1 MKLNCNDQQNDKSTE
16 TNSNSESTSEET
28 RHEFSIYESP
38 QKKQKMANSKVIKFT
53 QNRQR
58 KGHLPEE
65 SISIL
70 KQWLFEHKQHAYPN
84 EEEKLLLKEKTNLTL
99 TQINNW
105 FTNARRRILKT
116 NKSNNSSSKK

>member
-1 MKLNCNDQQNDKSTE
+1 MKLNNNDVQFENNE
-16 TNSNSESTSEET
+16 TSSNSESTSQET
-28 RHEFSIYESP
+28 IQESP
-38 QKKQKMANSKVIKFT
+38 QKKQKISNLIKFT

-65 SISIL
+65 STTIL

-84 EEEKLLLKEKTNLTL
+84 EEEKLQLKEKTNLTL

-105 FTNARRRILKT
+105 FTNARRRILKS
-116 NKSNNSSSKK
+116 NKTTIDNNLKS